1 MQLRRLIDLWLSR
14 ALLYRFIVRA
24 LGMLRPRKLPYYH
37 AMNTSPL
44 SPSNDLRRGSLACVG
59 MGMTLGSHLTPL
71 ARSHIE
77 QADVI
82 FAGLSDGIV
91 QMWLQRMH
99 PDVRSLQP
107 YYKEGKSRMK
117 TYREWVDLIM
127 TEVRAGKRVCGV
139 FYGHPG
145 VFAWSPHKAIE
156 VARAEGFDAHME
168 PGISAEDCLYADL
181 GIDPGRFG
189 CQHFE
194 ASQLLFYER
203 RIDPTGYLVLWQVG
217 LVGDRSLGRFQ
228 TGPAYRQV
236 LVDLLSQDYPLDHE
250 VIIYRGATLP
260 IEKPRVRR
268 VALRDLPHIQL
279 TAEET
284 VVLPPAQA
292 LKLNVALRERLEALD
307 KLEKERTLA

>member
-1 MQLRRLIDLWLSR
+1 MSTPTL
-14 ALLYRFIVRA
+14 
-24 LGMLRPRKLPYYH
+24 
-37 AMNTSPL
+37 PL
-44 SPSNDLRRGSLACVG
+44 SNDPRRGSLACVG

-77 QADVI
+77 QADVV
-82 FAGLSDGIV
+82 FAALSDGIV
-91 QMWLQRMH
+91 EIWLQRMH
-99 PDVRSLQP
+99 PDVRSLHP
-107 YYKEGKSRMK
+107 YYAEGKSRMK
-117 TYREWVDLIM
+117 TYRQWVELMM
-127 TEVRAGKRVCGV
+127 TEVRAGKHVCGV

-145 VFAWSPHKAIE
+145 IFAWSPHKVIE
-156 VARAEGFDAHME
+156 IARAEGFEAHME

-203 RIDPTGYLVLWQVG
+203 RIDPFGYLVLWQVG
-217 LVGDRSLGRFQ
+217 LVGDWSLTRFQ
-228 TGPAYRQV
+228 TGPEYRQV

-268 VALRDLPHIQL
+268 VALHDLPNVTL

-284 VVLPPAQA
+284 VVLPPARTFQP
-292 LKLNVALRERLEALD
+292 NVAIRERLEALD
-307 KLEKERTLA
+307 KLHKEGVLA

>member
-1 MQLRRLIDLWLSR
+1 
-14 ALLYRFIVRA
+14 LLYYQA
-24 LGMLRPRKLPYYH
+24 MTTPRLTP
-37 AMNTSPL
+37 P
-44 SPSNDLRRGSLACVG
+44 NDARHGSLACVG

-77 QADVI
+77 QADVV
-82 FAGLSDGIV
+82 FAGLSDSLV
-91 QMWLQRMH
+91 EMWLQRMN

-107 YYKEGKSRMK
+107 YYREGKSRMK
-117 TYREWVDLIM
+117 TYREWVELMM

-145 VFAWSPHKAIE
+145 IFAWSPHKVIE
-156 VARAEGFDAHME
+156 VARAEGFAAHME

-194 ASQLLFYER
+194 ASQLLLFER
-203 RIDPTGYLVLWQVG
+203 RIDPTGYLMLWQVG
-217 LVGDRSLGRFQ
+217 LVGDRSTARFE
-228 TGPAYRQV
+228 TGPAYRQL

-260 IEKPRVRR
+260 IQKPRIVR
-268 VALRDLPHIQL
+268 VALGDLPHTQL

-284 VVLPPAQA
+284 VVLPPARA
-292 LKLNVALRERLEALD
+292 LKPNLAIQERLEALD
-307 KLEKERTLA
+307 KLAGAEALA